1 MLVANMLDLG
11 WVTRCNHRH
20 RLKIGQFRLNS
31 GNLIG
36 QLGVGKDYLM
46 VTVGQQSARVT

>member
-11 WVTRCNHRH
+11 WVTRCNHR
-20 RLKIGQFRLNS
+20 LKIGQFRLNP